1 MNSLKSLG
9 MKKVRGVLASEK
21 DVKKTRIS
29 LEKKTEKIFREF
41 ARSRQNVEE
50 LAHQRYLD

>member
-1 MNSLKSLG
+1 MNSLKSLR

-41 ARSRQNVEE
+41 ARSRQNGRKK
-50 LAHQRYLD
+50 AR